1 MLQESKGK
9 SNCYVQQRPEDSE
22 VAIHSF
28 STEKPERKGNCAL
41 RLVNCRP
48 LDQSGH
54 KAGP

>member
-9 SNCYVQQRPEDSE
+9 SSGYEQQRPEGSE

-28 STEKPERKGNCAL
+28 STEKPKRKGSCDL
-41 RLVNCRP
+41 TLVNCRP